1 MKRGYFK
8 PIFLIIPTKESVKA
22 DALKDNELST
32 YYKDFKST
40 QESRVFLQ
48 NPNLIERQIGDE
60 WLLVPTGE
68 FAQQW
73 NGMISLNE
81 MAHYLWT
88 QFKKPTSMGE
98 VLQNALE
105 EYNDPHHALEI
116 EVRNFVYEYL
126 YNHLLFEVKQS
137 Q

>member
-32 YYKDFKST
+32 FYKEFKST

-105 EYNDPHHALEI
+105 EYNDPNNSLEL

-126 YNHLLFEVKQS
+126 YNHLLFEVIQ
-137 Q
+137 

>member
-8 PIFLIIPTKESVKA
+8 PIFLIIPTEESVKA

-60 WLLVPTGE
+60 WLLVPTGD

-73 NGMISLNE
+73 NGMISLNG
-81 MAHYLWT
+81 MAHYLWS
-88 QFKKPTSMGE
+88 QFKKPVSMGE
-98 VLQNALE
+98 VLQNAQE
-105 EYNDPHHALEI
+105 EYNDPNNSLEI

-126 YNHLLFEVKQS
+126 YNHLLFEVKQ
-137 Q
+137 

>member
-8 PIFLIIPTKESVKA
+8 PIFLIIPTEESVKA

-32 YYKDFKST
+32 FYKEFKST

-48 NPNLIERQIGDE
+48 KPNLIERQIGDE

-81 MAHYLWT
+81 MAHYLWA

-98 VLQNALE
+98 VLQNAQN
-105 EYNDPHHALEI
+105 EYNDPNNSLEL

-126 YNHLLFEVKQS
+126 YNHLLFEVIQ
-137 Q
+137 

>member
-8 PIFLIIPTKESVKA
+8 PIFLIIPTKESFKA

-81 MAHYLWT
+81 MAHYLWA

-105 EYNDPHHALEI
+105 EYNDPNNSLEL

-126 YNHLLFEVKQS
+126 YNHLLFEVIQ
-137 Q
+137 

>member
-105 EYNDPHHALEI
+105 EYNDPNNSLEL

-126 YNHLLFEVKQS
+126 YNHLLFEVIQ
-137 Q
+137 

>member
-8 PIFLIIPTKESVKA
+8 PIFLIIPTEESVKA

-32 YYKDFKST
+32 FYKEFKST

-81 MAHYLWT
+81 MAHYLWA

-105 EYNDPHHALEI
+105 EYNDPNNSLEL

-126 YNHLLFEVKQS
+126 YNHLLFEVIQ
-137 Q
+137 

>member
-32 YYKDFKST
+32 FYKEFKST

-81 MAHYLWT
+81 MAHYLWA
-88 QFKKPTSMGE
+88 QFKKPISMGE
-98 VLQNALE
+98 VLQNAQN
-105 EYNDPHHALEI
+105 EYNDPNNSLEL

-126 YNHLLFEVKQS
+126 YNHLLFEVIQ
-137 Q
+137 

>member
-81 MAHYLWT
+81 MAHYLWA

-105 EYNDPHHALEI
+105 EYNDPNNSLEL

-126 YNHLLFEVKQS
+126 YNHLLFEVEQ
-137 Q
+137 

>member
-98 VLQNALE
+98 VLQNAQN
-105 EYNDPHHALEI
+105 EYNDPNNSLEL

-126 YNHLLFEVKQS
+126 YNHLLFEVEQ
-137 Q
+137 

>member
-32 YYKDFKST
+32 YYEEFKST

-81 MAHYLWT
+81 MAHFLWA

-105 EYNDPHHALEI
+105 EYNDPNNSLEL

-126 YNHLLFEVKQS
+126 YNHLLFEVEQ
-137 Q
+137 

>member
-81 MAHYLWT
+81 MAHYLWA

-105 EYNDPHHALEI
+105 EYNDPNNSLEL

-126 YNHLLFEVKQS
+126 YNHLLFEVIQ
-137 Q
+137 

>member
-8 PIFLIIPTKESVKA
+8 PIFLIIPTEESVKA

-32 YYKDFKST
+32 FYKEFKST

-81 MAHYLWT
+81 MAHYLWA

-105 EYNDPHHALEI
+105 EYNDPNNSLEL

-126 YNHLLFEVKQS
+126 YNHLLFEVEQ
-137 Q
+137 

>member
-8 PIFLIIPTKESVKA
+8 PIFLIIPTEESVKA

-32 YYKDFKST
+32 FYKEFKST

-81 MAHYLWT
+81 MAHYLWA

-98 VLQNALE
+98 VLQNAQN
-105 EYNDPHHALEI
+105 EYNDPNNSLEL

-126 YNHLLFEVKQS
+126 YNHLLFEVIQ
-137 Q
+137 

>member
-81 MAHYLWT
+81 IAHFLWA

-105 EYNDPHHALEI
+105 EYNDPNNSLEL

-126 YNHLLFEVKQS
+126 YNHLLFEVEQ
-137 Q
+137 

>member
-8 PIFLIIPTKESVKA
+8 PIFLIIPTEESVKA

-81 MAHYLWT
+81 MAHYLWA

-105 EYNDPHHALEI
+105 EYNDPNNSLEL

-126 YNHLLFEVKQS
+126 YNHLLFEVEQ
-137 Q
+137 

>member
-8 PIFLIIPTKESVKA
+8 PIFLIIPTEESVKA

-81 MAHYLWT
+81 MAHYLWA
-88 QFKKPTSMGE
+88 QFKKPISMGE
-98 VLQNALE
+98 VLQNAQN
-105 EYNDPHHALEI
+105 EYNDPNNSLEL
-116 EVRNFVYEYL
+116 EDRNFVYEYL
-126 YNHLLFEVKQS
+126 YNHLLFEVIQ
-137 Q
+137 

>member
-105 EYNDPHHALEI
+105 EYNDPNNSLEL

-126 YNHLLFEVKQS
+126 YNHLLFEVEQ
-137 Q
+137 

>member
-32 YYKDFKST
+32 FYKEFKST

-81 MAHYLWT
+81 MAHYLWA

-98 VLQNALE
+98 VLQNAQN
-105 EYNDPHHALEI
+105 EYNDPNNSLEL

-126 YNHLLFEVKQS
+126 YNHLLFEVEQ
-137 Q
+137 

>member
-81 MAHYLWT
+81 MAHYLWA

>member
-8 PIFLIIPTKESVKA
+8 PIFLIIPTEESVKA

-81 MAHYLWT
+81 MAHYLWA

-105 EYNDPHHALEI
+105 EYNDPNNSLEL

-126 YNHLLFEVKQS
+126 YNHLLFEVIQ
-137 Q
+137 

>member
-105 EYNDPHHALEI
+105 EYNDPNNSLEL

-126 YNHLLFEVKQS
+126 YNHLLFEVKQ
-137 Q
+137 

>member
-32 YYKDFKST
+32 YYKAFKST

>member
-32 YYKDFKST
+32 YYEEFKST

-81 MAHYLWT
+81 MAHYLWA

-105 EYNDPHHALEI
+105 EYNDPNNSLEL

-126 YNHLLFEVKQS
+126 YNHLLFEVEQ
-137 Q
+137 

>member
-81 MAHYLWT
+81 MAHYLWA

-98 VLQNALE
+98 VLQNAQN
-105 EYNDPHHALEI
+105 EYNDPNNSLEL

-126 YNHLLFEVKQS
+126 YNHLLFEVEQ
-137 Q
+137 

>member
-81 MAHYLWT
+81 MAHYLWA

-98 VLQNALE
+98 VLQNAQN
-105 EYNDPHHALEI
+105 EYNDPNNSLEL

-126 YNHLLFEVKQS
+126 YNHLLFEVIQ
-137 Q
+137 

>member
-22 DALKDNELST
+22 DALKDNGLST
-32 YYKDFKST
+32 YYEEFKST

-105 EYNDPHHALEI
+105 EYNDPNNSLEL

-126 YNHLLFEVKQS
+126 YNHLLFEVEQ
-137 Q
+137 

>member
-1 MKRGYFK
+1 MKKGYFK

-32 YYKDFKST
+32 YYEEFKST

-81 MAHYLWT
+81 MAHYLWA

-105 EYNDPHHALEI
+105 EYNDPNNSLEL

-126 YNHLLFEVKQS
+126 YNHLLFEVEQ
-137 Q
+137 

>member
-48 NPNLIERQIGDE
+48 KPNLIERQIGDE

-81 MAHYLWT
+81 MAHYLWA

-98 VLQNALE
+98 VLQNAQN
-105 EYNDPHHALEI
+105 EYNDPNNSLEL

-126 YNHLLFEVKQS
+126 YNHLLFEVIQ
-137 Q
+137 